1 MAGAS
6 FNENFDLSDYFTLI
20 DILKKI
26 YFARCIACEFAL
38 RETKTLWRVGYMPNK
53 PVASVEYA

>member
-20 DILKKI
+20 DIFEEEFI
-26 YFARCIACEFAL
+26 TRFA
-38 RETKTLWRVGYMPNK
+38 
-53 PVASVEYA
+53 